1 MLFHRPWRLRIGGIG
16 PDRKAVLALA
26 ERLGIADRVE
36 FSGFVTDMAPHYSE
50 ATVMAL
56 SSRWEDLPATLI
68 EAMACGCPVVSTASS
83 DAVRD
88 LLETMGDRAPVPV
101 GKPAA
106 LAAALDQAL
115 DGRTEE
121 RRVGKEWV
129 SACIYRWAPQHKK

>member
-1 MLFHRPWRLRIGGIG
+1 
-16 PDRKAVLALA
+16 
-26 ERLGIADRVE
+26 
-36 FSGFVTDMAPHYSE
+36 MAPHYSE

-88 LLETMGDRAPVPV
+88 LLETMGARAPVPV
-101 GKPAA
+101 GDPAA

-115 DGRTEE
+115 DERLPAVSGPAMLAYGIQTAFDAHEIGRASVRE
-121 RRVGKEWV
+121 RGG
-129 SACIYRWAPQHKK
+129 